1 MKRVVYLQTTCHQQ
15 SLKNL
20 RWLFILDESELLPPA
35 NQRSSRKVMYRAP
48 ALGTHLYSPPPP
60 PPYISNLFNLD
71 LQYEASIFVKQ
82 AVGILVE
89 CFLVYF
95 ISTVNHGHFYEPKWY
110 NWTVLSHS
118 LSFNVSYISKDCQK
132 YYLFSIADC

>member
-35 NQRSSRKVMYRAP
+35 NQRSFGKVMYRAP
-48 ALGTHLYSPPPP
+48 ALGTLLYRAPLPHS
-60 PPYISNLFNLD
+60 SNLFSLD
-71 LQYEASIFVKQ
+71 LKYEALTFVKQ

-95 ISTVNHGHFYEPKWY
+95 ISTVTYGHFYEPKWY

-118 LSFNVSYISKDCQK
+118 LSFNVSCISKC
-132 YYLFSIADC
+132 L